1 MPQLTLSR
9 RTLLAPTP
17 GATGKPAD
25 KAPAFGQP
33 GDVLKVKGMTRRHG
47 ARWFKATLSRGGRRI
62 GGGYVVEA
70 ALCGQAGAHK
80 VLGD

>member
-25 KAPAFGQP
+25 KAPAIGQP
-33 GDVLKVKGMTRRHG
+33 GDVLKVKGMTRNRG
-47 ARWFKATLSRGGRRI
+47 ARWFKASLVRGDKRVGT
-62 GGGYVVEA
+62 GYVIEA
-70 ALCGQAGAHK
+70 ALAGQPGAATI
-80 VLGD
+80 LEG